1 MRMGVGGLCSKMV
14 KLVRMPLSAF
24 FIENLIKFA
33 KKEKFKKT
41 GKGWRKAQKHPK
53 GGILST
59 RFGGGVGGGLSI
71 FCWILN
77 GGRGNFTF
85 FFHNG
90 GDSRHS

>member
-53 GGILST
+53 GGDPFHQIW
-59 RFGGGVGGGLSI
+59 RGGGGGIVNFLLDFEWGKRKFHIFLS
-71 FCWILN
+71 
-77 GGRGNFTF
+77 
-85 FFHNG
+85 
-90 GDSRHS
+90 